1 MIREICHLKDRNFII
16 FKFLNI
22 SGNIFEIMN
31 IKTTSPE
38 DQIAQLLRA
47 IDQPARLRILMA
59 IGHSEACV
67 CHLEANLGL
76 RQAYISQ
83 HLMALR
89 QAGILTTRR
98 EGRYIYYRLS
108 DPQLLELIRMTAAIT
123 GLEEH
128 TLHALIQSEPLPLC
142 ECPNCAAELQSKEAS
157 S

>member
-1 MIREICHLKDRNFII
+1 MNMNRSTRKIGRLLKA
-16 FKFLNI
+16 I
-22 SGNIFEIMN
+22 SPTPRIHI
-31 IKTTSPE
+31 
-38 DQIAQLLRA
+38 LLS
-47 IDQPARLRILMA
+47 
-59 IGHSEACV
+59 IGDGEACV
-67 CHLEANLGL
+67 CHLEAMLGL

-123 GLEEH
+123 GVEDFTLEE
-128 TLHALIQSEPLPLC
+128 LIQSEPLLLC

>member
-1 MIREICHLKDRNFII
+1 
-16 FKFLNI
+16 
-22 SGNIFEIMN
+22 MN

-38 DQIAQLLRA
+38 EQIAQLLRA

-59 IGHSEACV
+59 IGQGEACV
-67 CHLEANLGL
+67 CHLEAMLGL

-108 DPQLLELIRMTAAIT
+108 DPQLLELIQMTAAIT
-123 GLEEH
+123 GVDDS
-128 TLHALIQSEPLPLC
+128 TLQALIQSEPLPLC
-142 ECPNCAAELQSKEAS
+142 ECPNCAAKLQDTEGAS
-157 S
+157 